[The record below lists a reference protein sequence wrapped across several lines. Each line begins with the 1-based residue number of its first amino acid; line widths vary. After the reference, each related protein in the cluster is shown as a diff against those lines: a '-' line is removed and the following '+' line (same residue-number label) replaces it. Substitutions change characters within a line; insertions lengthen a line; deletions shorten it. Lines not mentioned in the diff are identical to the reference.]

1 MSLMPEYKQDA
12 PMPPVITA
20 SPAKFNAIEASIK
33 TKRGAKYPPFEL
45 LLSERIISTMEYRD
59 AMLRAEK
66 PAPAINLTMGL
77 IYAVF
82 VVVVVF
88 SFTAA
93 LAEDTSA
100 LLPTNNASDKNNVLF
115 IQVSYM

>member
-1 MSLMPEYKQDA
+1 
-12 PMPPVITA
+12 
-20 SPAKFNAIEASIK
+20 
-33 TKRGAKYPPFEL
+33 
-45 LLSERIISTMEYRD
+45 
-59 AMLRAEK
+59 
-66 PAPAINLTMGL
+66 
-77 IYAVF
+77 
-82 VVVVVF
+82 VF